1 VGVVGRCGGSVWWV
15 GVPKLS
21 DERANIPLPT
31 LTVDGFHREDK
42 TDPFF
47 DRGNVAV
54 IVSCLPASCTW
65 TPAKDVVT
73 AASFAFRANCVFA
86 HVCVAISVGCPIV
99 NSIFPVPMFTVS
111 VIV

>member
-1 VGVVGRCGGSVWWV
+1 MREIVN
-15 GVPKLS
+15 VPELS

-54 IVSCLPASCTW
+54 IVSCLPASC
-65 TPAKDVVT
+65 
-73 AASFAFRANCVFA
+73 S
-86 HVCVAISVGCPIV
+86 
-99 NSIFPVPMFTVS
+99 
-111 VIV
+111 

>member
-1 VGVVGRCGGSVWWV
+1 MVAVGVAFVFHLKSFELIVE
-15 GVPKLS
+15 PFMK
-21 DERANIPLPT
+21 IP
-31 LTVDGFHREDK
+31 VD
-42 TDPFF
+42 
-47 DRGNVAV
+47 AV
-54 IVSCLPASCTW
+54 KESCFPASCTW